1 MLVTVEQS
9 CEWLSK
15 NSANDCQTIVIVTE
29 LSLAWLFNSCWH
41 NLSAVAGTILQ
52 QLLAR
57 FFNNQVIFFLCVLAE
72 FFNSDV
78 HCWRIVSVTVEQSCQ
93 WPSNNSASDCWTIV
107 IATELSLARL
117 FYSCWHDSS
126 AVAGTILQQL
136 LARFFN
142 NQVNFF
148 CVLAEFFVQ
157 CWRIV
162 SRSHFG
168 KSTQIRKIN
177 YW

>member
-1 MLVTVEQS
+1 M
-9 CEWLSK
+9 
-15 NSANDCQTIVIVTE
+15 IV
-29 LSLAWLFNSCWH
+29 
-41 NLSAVAGTILQ
+41 Q
-52 QLLAR
+52 QLLAQFISSR
-57 FFNNQVIFFLCVLAE
+57 WHNSSTVAGAILQQSSYFFLCVLAE

-93 WPSNNSASDCWTIV
+93 WLSNNSASDCWTIV

-148 CVLAEFFVQ
+148 CVLAEFFVH

-162 SRSHFG
+162 SQIPWIWHMISNFVRILAR
-168 KSTQIRKIN
+168 KIQIRKIN